1 MVVLYTGPQSAC
13 AEFDMHE
20 SNVETTERGECVRSR
35 RCPETLGLA
44 PMGPSNAYVLGLIPT
59 QVIGWTSSALLLV
72 TIAQQ
77 VWKQWKEGSSEG
89 ISPWLFIGQVAASVG
104 FTIYSL
110 LQRDWVFVSTNAM
123 MVANAL
129 VGWLILRRNRRRQRR
144 A

>member
-1 MVVLYTGPQSAC
+1 MIL
-13 AEFDMHE
+13 
-20 SNVETTERGECVRSR
+20 
-35 RCPETLGLA
+35 
-44 PMGPSNAYVLGLIPT
+44 T
-59 QVIGWTSSALLLV
+59 QVLGWTSSAILLL

-77 VWKQWKEGSSEG
+77 VWKQWREGSSEG

-110 LQRDWVFVSTNAM
+110 LQRDWVFVGTNAM

-129 VGWLILRRNRRRQRR
+129 VGWLILRRNRRRRRR

>member
-1 MVVLYTGPQSAC
+1 LL
-13 AEFDMHE
+13 
-20 SNVETTERGECVRSR
+20 SNTADEALHDRAAASTSGGS
-35 RCPETLGLA
+35 PA
-44 PMGPSNAYVLGLIPT
+44 DAYVRGVILT
-59 QVIGWTSSALLLV
+59 QVLGWTSSAILLL

-77 VWKQWKEGSSEG
+77 VWKQWSEGSSEG

-110 LQRDWVFVSTNAM
+110 LKRDWVFVGTNAM

-129 VGWLILRRNRRRQRR
+129 VGWLILRRNRRRRRR